1 MNIGA
6 VTREVYFAFLLTLV
20 CGFSPYSQTQTYTV
34 LHNFSGGAD
43 GAYPYAG
50 ITIDRAGNLL
60 GTASGGGRGYGTVFK
75 LKYSP
80 AGYTLGLLYSFTGGG
95 DGAYPYNGV
104 IVGSYGILY
113 GSTYSRGGSGCGGSG
128 CGTVFTLRPPATFCR
143 SVLCPW
149 METVLY
155 DFMGG
160 SDGSEPTQ
168 GTNVIFDQM
177 GNIYG
182 TTVSGGAYG
191 QGTVY
196 KLTRSGGGW
205 TESVIHTFGA
215 PGDGAQPLHNVILDT
230 SGNLYGTTSYGG
242 ANGYGVVFQL
252 VPSGSGWTENILVSF
267 SLSGS
272 AGGVPF
278 AGLLIDQSGNL
289 YGATSARASSG
300 GPPFGYG
307 GGGTVFELMP
317 SGGNWTLKVL
327 YSFPFPGGG
336 GYYCG
341 PYGNLVMDAAGDLY
355 GITYSDGA
363 YGYGSVFKLTP
374 ASGQW
379 TYTSLYDF
387 CSDGWPCSDGALP
400 SGDLTMD
407 ANGNFYGTASR
418 GGTNTDG
425 VVWKITP

>member
-1 MNIGA
+1 MKIGGVA
-6 VTREVYFAFLLTLV
+6 RGVSYTFLVALL
-20 CGFSPYSQTQTYTV
+20 CGLSPSFQAQTYTV
-34 LHNFSGGAD
+34 LHNFTGGAD

-60 GTASGGGRGYGTVFK
+60 GTATGGALGYGTVFK
-75 LKYSP
+75 LKYSQ
-80 AGYTLGLLYSFTGGG
+80 AGYTLGVLYSFTGGG
-95 DGAYPYNGV
+95 DGGYPSNGV
-104 IVGSYGILY
+104 IVGSDGILY
-113 GSTYSRGGSGCGGSG
+113 GSTYLRGSRGCGGAG
-128 CGTVFTLRPPATFCR
+128 CGMVFNLRPSATFCR
-143 SVLCPW
+143 AISCPW
-149 METVLY
+149 TETVLY

-160 SDGSEPTQ
+160 SDGSGPAQ
-168 GTNVIFDQM
+168 GANMIFDRM
-177 GNIYG
+177 GNIFG
-182 TTVSGGAYG
+182 TTVTGGTYG
-191 QGTVY
+191 QGTVF
-196 KLTRSGGGW
+196 KLTPSGSGW
-205 TESVIHTFGA
+205 VESVIHEFGA
-215 PGDGAQPLHNVILDT
+215 TGDGAQPLHGVVLD
-230 SGNLYGTTSYGG
+230 SRGNLYGTTSYGG
-242 ANGYGVVFQL
+242 ANGYGVIFQL

-278 AGLLIDQSGNL
+278 AGLLIDSSGNL

-300 GPPFGYG
+300 EPPFGYG

-341 PYGNLVMDAAGDLY
+341 PYGNLAMDAAGNLY
-355 GITYSDGA
+355 GMTYSDGA

-379 TYTSLYDF
+379 TYTPLHDF
-387 CSDGWPCSDGALP
+387 CGGGSPCQDGALP
-400 SGDLTMD
+400 SGDLVMD
-407 ANGNFYGTASR
+407 AGGIFYGTANR
-418 GGTNTDG
+418 GGTNDYG